1 MAEERILNTKEGRLC
16 GAWKLFIC
24 LDEDVKKQKA
34 VKYETKTEML
44 ASPIN
49 KRGQE
54 ANRWHQG
61 TARLAKTDVMHIKD
75 RKTDNLAAENRTRIS
90 I

>member
-1 MAEERILNTKEGRLC
+1 MDVGITKN
-16 GAWKLFIC
+16 
-24 LDEDVKKQKA
+24 KKKA
-34 VKYETKTEML
+34 VRNETKTEML

-54 ANRWHQG
+54 ANRWQHG
-61 TARLAKTDVMHIKD
+61 IPRLVKTDVMHIKD

>member
-1 MAEERILNTKEGRLC
+1 
-16 GAWKLFIC
+16 
-24 LDEDVKKQKA
+24 
-34 VKYETKTEML
+34 ML

-54 ANRWHQG
+54 ANRWQHG
-61 TARLAKTDVMHIKD
+61 IPRLVKTDVMHIKD